1 MLLSELENC
10 ENCLIFDA
18 PNQLEVYLEDPV
30 PEHLFL
36 TNGGETGSMIAKRD
50 WSSSPL
56 GAIEQWP
63 ERFRATLAIM
73 LSSPVP
79 MFVVWG
85 KAAAFFYNDA
95 FRPFLAD
102 SSAQPD
108 YLGKEFNKA
117 LPSEWRSVSDSL
129 AEILKG
135 GSVKSESNIV
145 LSLTRSGKAHQVYIT
160 IGYSIISSQ
169 SNGIEGVFATC
180 IENSAVIPDII
191 ASNSVRSQLNSVL
204 MQSNAGIAQADIKG
218 RVVEVNDRY
227 CQMLGY
233 SREEILKMNLGEL
246 THPDDL
252 DRNMKMLQDCME
264 NGNDFLITKRYVCG
278 DGSIIWVNNS
288 ISIVMDGHGQKYI
301 TAIAIDITAEKEKEE
316 KLLASEA
323 HLQLLRDT
331 VPAMIFYLDQHQRY
345 VTYNT
350 VFKDW
355 FSIQGEEAVGKTVRE
370 FLGEAAY
377 AKTFPHLEIAYA
389 GQQEKY
395 EMFAPSRMGVK
406 RWLSIVYTPHKDRD
420 GKVIG
425 LIVHATDIT
434 QSKLTEIALRES
446 ESKLQSA
453 VDVAQLGT
461 WSLDIATGISTVSRR
476 HADMFGLDGT
486 VIPSEKVRAL
496 IRPSDFKRVTQAF
509 FAAQKEGSN
518 GSYEAEYRIIHGH
531 SGKEKVIHAVGQ
543 TFFDEQGKAVLISG
557 TTRDITIQKEL
568 QLALENEVALQTKE
582 LAAANRELELSNNA
596 LQHSN
601 EELAQFAYVASHDL
615 QEPLR
620 KIQIFAQ
627 MLQDGNSQRDPRTII
642 EKIASS
648 AARMSRLITDLLAF
662 SRLIKPEKS
671 LQAVDLSEVVQNV
684 WNDFEL
690 AVIEKKAVIAFEKLP
705 VLQAVGLQMNQLFYN
720 LVSNSLKFINDGV
733 SPQIA
738 ITSVLVSS
746 EEAARFSSSPI
757 LNVNYCHISFSD
769 NGIGFEKD
777 HEDQIFEIFKRLHV
791 QTIYPGS
798 GIGLA
803 LCRRI
808 VINHQGFMYA
818 ESKEGQGS
826 TFHIYLPDLPA
837 KIDEA

>member
-1 MLLSELENC
+1 M
-10 ENCLIFDA
+10 
-18 PNQLEVYLEDPV
+18 

-36 TNGGETGSMIAKRD
+36 INGGETGSLIAERD
-50 WSSSPL
+50 WSSSSL
-56 GAIEQWP
+56 GAVEQWS
-63 ERFRATLAIM
+63 EGFRTTLGIM

-79 MFVVWG
+79 MFLVWG
-85 KAAAFFYNDA
+85 REAAFFYNDS
-95 FRPFLAD
+95 FHPFLTD
-102 SSAQPD
+102 SSGQSD
-108 YLGKEFNKA
+108 YLGKEFHKA
-117 LPSEWRSVSDSL
+117 LPSEWKSVSD
-129 AEILKG
+129 AIVEILKG
-135 GSVKSESNIV
+135 GLYKSESNIV
-145 LSLTRSGKAHQVYIT
+145 LSLNRNGKVHKVYIT
-160 IGYSIISSQ
+160 IGYSIISGQ
-169 SNGIEGVFATC
+169 RNEIEGVFATC
-180 IENSAVIPDII
+180 IENSAVIPDIV

-233 SREEILKMNLGEL
+233 SRDEILKMNLGEL

-252 DRNMKMLQDCME
+252 DRNMKMLWDCME

-288 ISIVMDGHGQKYI
+288 ISIVVDGHGQKYI

-331 VPAMIFYLDQHQRY
+331 VPAMIFYIDQCQRY
-345 VTYNT
+345 VTYNK
-350 VFKDW
+350 VFKEW

-377 AKTFPHLEIAYA
+377 AKTLPHLEIAYS
-389 GQQEKY
+389 GLQEKY

-406 RWLSIVYTPHKDRD
+406 RWLSIVYTPHKDKD
-420 GKVIG
+420 GNVAG

-461 WSLDIATGISTVSRR
+461 WSLDIATGISTVSQR
-476 HADMFGLDGT
+476 HADMFGLNGT

-496 IRPSDFKRVTQAF
+496 IKPSDYKRVTEAF

-531 SGKEKVIHAVGQ
+531 SGKEKVIHAVGR
-543 TFFDEQGKAVLISG
+543 TFFDENGRAVLISG
-557 TTRDITIQKEL
+557 TTRDITIQREL
-568 QLALENEVALQTKE
+568 QLALENEVAVQTKE
-582 LAAANRELELSNNA
+582 LAAANKELELSNNA

-620 KIQIFAQ
+620 KIQIFAD
-627 MLQDGNSQRDPRTII
+627 MLQEGNSHRDPKTII

-662 SRLIKPEKS
+662 SRLIKPEKG

-705 VLQAVGLQMNQLFYN
+705 VVHAVGLQMNQLFYN
-720 LVSNSLKFINDGV
+720 LVSNSLKFIHDDV
-733 SPQIA
+733 SPQIT

-746 EEAARFSSSPI
+746 DEAARFTTAPI
-757 LNVNYCHISFSD
+757 LSVNYHHISFSD
-769 NGIGFEKD
+769 NGIGFAKD

-791 QTIYPGS
+791 QTIFPGS

-818 ESKEGQGS
+818 ESKEEQGS

-837 KIDEA
+837 KIDEP